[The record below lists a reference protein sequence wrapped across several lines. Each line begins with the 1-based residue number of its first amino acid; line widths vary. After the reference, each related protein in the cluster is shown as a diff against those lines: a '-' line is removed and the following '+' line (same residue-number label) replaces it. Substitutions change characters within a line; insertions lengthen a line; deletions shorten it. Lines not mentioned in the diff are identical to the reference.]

1 MTGWARRIAAATP
14 AYRDRTVDALR
25 ALAIVGVVLGH
36 WLVSGTVSDPDR
48 PARLY
53 GASPLSH
60 LPSLA
65 PVTWLLQTLA
75 PFFFAGGYA
84 AARGLA
90 SRADPRALPWLA
102 SRAGRLLRPVAVL
115 AAIWVPG
122 LLLLTAADAPGD
134 TRHLVWS
141 LVSHPM
147 WFLLVFLVLTAATPV
162 LLVAWRRLGWWSLL
176 LPVLL
181 VAATDAVRGNGL
193 ASWLGLAVVPVGW
206 AAPYLAGIALAEGRL
221 ARWHGA
227 VLLAL
232 GAGGGAGLLTL
243 GYPASAVGVPGDHW
257 SNLDPPSLFALALG
271 AAQIGLFVLVRPWL
285 ARLLRRP
292 VAWAPVA
299 ALNLVAMTVFCWHQT
314 ALLVVDFG
322 GLVAGRVPGLL
333 DEPDAAWVGHRLA
346 WLPVVAAVLVLL
358 VGLFHRFE
366 HPGASRRTVPPVPA
380 GPPAPVAVGGH
391 SGQAAAT
398 GDERV

>member
-36 WLVSGTVSDPDR
+36 WLVSGTVSDPDQ
-48 PARLY
+48 PARLF

-60 LPSLA
+60 LPAMA

-84 AARGLA
+84 AARSLRHRGPNTVSWLT
-90 SRADPRALPWLA
+90 SR
-102 SRAGRLLRPVAVL
+102 GVRLLRPVVVL
-115 AAIWVPG
+115 AAIWGPG
-122 LLLLTAADAPGD
+122 LLLLTAVGAPGD

-147 WFLLVFLVLTAATPV
+147 WFLLVYLVLTALTPA
-162 LLVAWRRLGWWSLL
+162 LLAAWRRVGWWSLL
-176 LPVLL
+176 PPILL
-181 VAATDAVRGNGL
+181 IAGLDAVRGNGIPT
-193 ASWLGLAVVPVGW
+193 WLGLLAVPVGW
-206 AAPYLAGIALAEGRL
+206 AVPYLAGIAFAEGRL
-221 ARWHGA
+221 VRWHGA

-232 GAGGGAGLLTL
+232 GVGGGAGLIAL

-257 SNLDPPSLFALALG
+257 SNLDPPSLVALALG
-271 AAQIGLFVLVRPWL
+271 ATQVGLFLLVRPWL

-292 VAWAPVA
+292 LAWAPVA

-314 ALLVVDFG
+314 ALLVVSFG

-333 DEPDAAWVGHRLA
+333 DEPGAAWVGHRLA
-346 WLPVVAAVLVLL
+346 WLPVFAVVLVLL
-358 VGLFHRFE
+358 VALFHRFE
-366 HPGASRRTVPPVPA
+366 HPRTTRPVPAPVTPPVPA
-380 GPPAPVAVGGH
+380 VAVGH

-398 GDERV
+398 DDERV